1 MGRSLRAILKK
12 EIYLYFIGTGFFLV
26 TVILST
32 GLFLLFRFT
41 YPIEAVSQDV
51 VISNLWSVHLIS
63 SLFAL
68 MAAQEWE
75 WENHAM
81 RAVKLSGV
89 DGYVMFL
96 GKSISGF
103 LSLSSLWIAEW
114 IVWSLMF
121 GLGAVQ
127 SAYPEVRITP
137 LSAETVSVLGRVFL
151 AGLPVCAGISFLGQ
165 ITSVLA
171 LHSRFRHVLQFIVF
185 FPLSLP
191 VIIAGGAYSR
201 IVWKSAQDWS
211 AGQGVLSLVF
221 AFMLFFFAAGNLLY
235 DYLWEE

>member
-1 MGRSLRAILKK
+1 MGRKLASIIKK
-12 EIYLYFIGTGFFLV
+12 ELYLYFIGSGFAFV
-26 TVILST
+26 TIILST

-41 YPIEAVSQDV
+41 YPVEAVSKEV
-51 VISNLWSVHLIS
+51 VISSLWSVHLIS

-75 WENHAM
+75 WENNAM

-89 DGYVMFL
+89 EGYVVFL
-96 GKSISGF
+96 GKSLAGF
-103 LSLSSLWIAEW
+103 LSLVSLWSAEW
-114 IVWSLMF
+114 VVWSLMF

-127 SAYPEVRITP
+127 GAYPEARSVFSP
-137 LSAETVSVLGRVFL
+137 ESVSILGRIFL
-151 AGLPVCAGISFLGQ
+151 AGLPACAGIAFLGQ
-165 ITSVLA
+165 ITSALA

-191 VIIAGGAYSR
+191 LIIAGGEYSR
-201 IVWKSAQDWS
+201 IVWRSAGDGA
-211 AGQGVLSLVF
+211 AGQGVLFLVF